1 MKKIRS
7 ALGAVV
13 LGCCAAASFAQYPDK
28 PVHVLVPNA
37 PGGLADIS
45 TRLVAAKLS
54 ESLGQQFVVE
64 NRVGA
69 GGTLGTAAAARSAPD
84 GYTLLG
90 VFDSHATNP
99 YLFKK
104 LDYDTLA
111 DFAPISLLV
120 RGPMLLVV
128 QPKLPVSS
136 VPEFVRLAKQ
146 KPGAINFL
154 TVGPGSPARLLME
167 LFKNTAAI
175 DVTMVSY
182 KGAGPAM
189 ADLMAGQ
196 VDVMFATV
204 PTVSSYVKANKL
216 RVLAITSAKRSDI
229 APGVPAMSEYY
240 PGFRYEV
247 WVGLFA
253 PVKTPQAIISR
264 LNAETVKVLASP
276 DLKARFAERGMETVG
291 STPAELDTWL
301 RTEMDRWGKVIRD
314 RHITL
319 D

>member
-1 MKKIRS
+1 MTNIRS
-7 ALGAVV
+7 ALGALL
-13 LGCCAAASFAQYPDK
+13 LGWALASFAQNYPAK
-28 PVHVLVPNA
+28 PVKVIVPNA

-45 TRLVAAKLS
+45 TRLVMGKLS
-54 ESLGQQFVVE
+54 ELLGQQFVVE

-69 GGTLGTAAAARSAPD
+69 GGTLGTTAAARSTPD
-84 GYTLLG
+84 GYTLLA

-99 YLFKK
+99 FLFSK
-104 LDYDTLA
+104 LDYDTLG
-111 DFAPISLLV
+111 DFAPVSLLV
-120 RGPMLLVV
+120 RGPMMLVV

-146 KPGAINFL
+146 KPGAVNFL

-167 LFKNTAAI
+167 LFKTTASI

-204 PTVSSYVKANKL
+204 PTVTSFVKANKL

-229 APGVPAMSEYY
+229 APGVPAMSEIY

-253 PVKTPQAIISR
+253 PAKTPHAIISR
-264 LNAETVKVLASP
+264 LNAETVKALSTHE
-276 DLKARFAERGMETVG
+276 LKARFAEQGMETVG
-291 STPAELDTWL
+291 STPAELNEWL
-301 RTEMDRWGKVIRD
+301 RGEMDRWGKVIREH
-314 RHITL
+314 HITL